1 MAQNKSNL
9 FQEKVVFITGSSR
22 GIGRAITLK
31 MASLGAN
38 VVIAAKTTEPP
49 AKLEGTIYSVAD
61 EARAFGVQALPLQMD
76 IRDDSQIQQAI
87 QQTIDRLGQ
96 IDILIN
102 NASAIDLSPTSTID
116 IKKLDLLIDI
126 NIRGTFLMSKLCL
139 PYLKNAENP
148 HILTLSPPLNLK
160 PQWFGAH
167 CAYSLSKYGMSLCV
181 MGMAEEFKKFGIAV
195 NALWP
200 ITTIATAA
208 VNMIGGEK
216 LMSVSRKPEIVA
228 DAAAVIVS
236 QSSRNCT
243 GNFFIDELVLR
254 EQGITDFDHYAM
266 QPGGPLWKDLFV
278 E

>member
-1 MAQNKSNL
+1 MDQNTSTSL
-9 FQEKVVFITGSSR
+9 QGKVVFITGSSR
-22 GIGRAITLK
+22 GIGRAIALK
-31 MASLGAN
+31 VAALGAN
-38 VVIAAKTTEPP
+38 VVIAAKTTEPH
-49 AKLEGTIYSVAD
+49 AKLEGTIYSVAG
-61 EARAFGVQALPLQMD
+61 EVSALGVQALPLQMD
-76 IRDDSQIQQAI
+76 IRDDSQIQQGI
-87 QQTIDRLGQ
+87 QQTIDTLGR

-102 NASAIDLSPTSTID
+102 NASAIDLSPVSTID
-116 IKKLDLLIDI
+116 VKKLDLLLDI

-139 PYLKNAENP
+139 PHLKNAENP

-160 PQWFGAH
+160 PQWFGSH

-216 LMSVSRKPEIVA
+216 LMAASRKPEIVA
-228 DAAAVIVS
+228 DAAAAII
-236 QSSRNCT
+236 SRPSRHCT
-243 GNFFIDELVLR
+243 GNFFIDEVILR
-254 EQGITDFDHYAM
+254 EQGMTNFDNYAM
-266 QPGGPLWKDLFV
+266 QSGGPLWKDLFV